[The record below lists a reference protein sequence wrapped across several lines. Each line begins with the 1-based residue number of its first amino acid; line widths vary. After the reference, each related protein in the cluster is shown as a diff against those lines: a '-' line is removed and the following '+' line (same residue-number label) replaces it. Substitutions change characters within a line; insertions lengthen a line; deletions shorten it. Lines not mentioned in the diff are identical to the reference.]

1 MSVKSV
7 IVGTFMLQINGTMP
21 DTGWM
26 PAETLAMKNILITGA
41 GHIGS
46 MVAELLV
53 STGDYRVTVADQS
66 ESALA
71 AIARRPHLDTL
82 ALSVTDRA
90 KLAAAMLGRYAVI
103 SAAPYS
109 VTGAIAETACA
120 AGIHYL
126 DLTEDVATTR
136 TVALLARNASHALI
150 PQCGLAPGF
159 ISIVG
164 MDLAR
169 RFEQLDTLRLR
180 VGALPQFPS
189 NALGYNLTW
198 STAGVINEYCQPCEA
213 IVEGRR
219 ANVLPLE
226 ELEHFALDGVQYEA
240 FNTSGGLGTLCEALD
255 GRVRSLN
262 YRTIRYPGHRDAMKL
277 LLQDLRLAER
287 PAVLAEVLEYA
298 IPCTRQDMVVIFV
311 TATGLRNGRSWQES
325 YAHSVYPQ
333 VLAGREWTAIQTT
346 TASSVCAVLDLL
358 VAGRLPQQGFVRQED
373 IRLGEFLVNRFGRA
387 YATDIGTKAAESRA
401 LRAAS

>member
-1 MSVKSV
+1 
-7 IVGTFMLQINGTMP
+7 
-21 DTGWM
+21 
-26 PAETLAMKNILITGA
+26 MKNILVAGA
-41 GHIGS
+41 GHIGTLI
-46 MVAELLV
+46 AELLV
-53 STGDYRVTVADQS
+53 SCGDYRVTIVDQS
-66 ESALA
+66 ETSLA
-71 AIARRPHLDTL
+71 AVGKRPHLDTL
-82 ALSVTDRA
+82 KLSVTDHEA
-90 KLAAAMLGRYAVI
+90 LVAAMRGRYAVV

-109 VTGAIAETACA
+109 VTGAIATAAHA

-136 TVALLARNASHALI
+136 LVKDLANTASHALI

-164 MDLAR
+164 QDLAR
-169 RFEQLDTLRLR
+169 RFEKLDTLRLR

-213 IVEGRR
+213 IVQGRR
-219 ANVLPLE
+219 INVPALE

-240 FNTSGGLGTLCEALD
+240 FNTSGGLGTLCETLD
-255 GRVRSLN
+255 GKVRNLN

-287 PAVLAEVLEYA
+287 PDVLADVLENA
-298 IPCTRQDMVVIFV
+298 IPGTRQDVVVIFV
-311 TATGLRNGRSWQES
+311 TATGIRSGRSWQES

-333 VLAGREWTAIQTT
+333 MLAGREWTAIQTT

-358 VAGRLPQQGFVRQED
+358 ATGRLPTRGFVRQED
-373 IRLGEFLVNRFGRA
+373 IRLDEFLANRFGRA
-387 YATDIGTKAAESRA
+387 YSTDSGTKAAASIA
-401 LRAAS
+401 LRAVS

>member
-1 MSVKSV
+1 
-7 IVGTFMLQINGTMP
+7 
-21 DTGWM
+21 
-26 PAETLAMKNILITGA
+26 MKNILVAGA
-41 GHIGS
+41 GNIGS
-46 MVAELLV
+46 MIAELLV
-53 STGDYRVTVADQS
+53 DSGDYRVTVIDQS
-66 ESALA
+66 PASLA
-71 AIARRPHLDTL
+71 GVAKRPHLDTL
-82 ALSVTDRA
+82 ALSVTDSTA
-90 KLAAAMLGRYAVI
+90 LAAAMRGRYAVI

-109 VTGAIAETACA
+109 VTGAIAEAA
-120 AGIHYL
+120 HRAGIHYL

-136 TVALLARNASHALI
+136 TVKELARNTTHALI

-169 RFEQLDTLRLR
+169 RFETLDTLRMR

-213 IVEGRR
+213 IVQGRL
-219 ANVLPLE
+219 ASVPALE

-240 FNTSGGLGTLCEALD
+240 FNTSGGLGTLCETLA
-255 GRVRSLN
+255 GKVRNLN

-287 PAVLAEVLEYA
+287 PDVLADVLENA
-298 IPCTRQDMVVIFV
+298 IPGTRQDVVVIFA
-311 TATGLRNGRSWQES
+311 TATGLRNGRIWQES

-358 VAGRLPQQGFVRQED
+358 ATGRLPQRGFVRQED
-373 IRLGEFLVNRFGRA
+373 IRLADFLGNRFGRA
-387 YATDIGTKAAESRA
+387 YATDTGTKAAESIA

>member
-1 MSVKSV
+1 
-7 IVGTFMLQINGTMP
+7 
-21 DTGWM
+21 
-26 PAETLAMKNILITGA
+26 MKNILVAGA

-46 MVAELLV
+46 MIAELLAG
-53 STGDYRVTVADQS
+53 SGDYRVTVIDPS
-66 ESALA
+66 ERALA
-71 AIARRPHLDTL
+71 AVPRRPQLDTL

-90 KLAAAMLGRYAVI
+90 RLLETMRGRYAVV

-109 VTGAIAETACA
+109 VTAAIAEAAHA

-136 TVALLARNASHALI
+136 TVKALATSASHALI

-159 ISIVG
+159 VSIVG
-164 MDLAR
+164 MELAR
-169 RFEQLDTLRLR
+169 RFEKLDTLRMR

-213 IVEGRR
+213 ILAGRR
-219 ANVLPLE
+219 CNVPALE

-240 FNTSGGLGTLCEALD
+240 FNTSGGLGTLCETLD
-255 GRVRSLN
+255 GKVRNLN

-277 LLQDLRLAER
+277 LLQDLRLGER
-287 PAVLAEVLEYA
+287 PAVLTDVLEYA
-298 IPCTRQDMVVIFV
+298 IPGTRQDVVVIFV
-311 TATGLRNGRSWQES
+311 TATGQRNGRNSQES
-325 YAHSVYPQ
+325 YAHRVYPQ
-333 VLAGREWTAIQTT
+333 LLAGKEWTAIQTT

-358 VAGRLPQQGFVRQED
+358 AAGRLPQRGFVRQED
-373 IRLGEFLVNRFGRA
+373 IRLDEFLGNRFGRA
-387 YATDIGTKAAESRA
+387 YAADTATTAAEAVALKAAS
-401 LRAAS
+401 

>member
-1 MSVKSV
+1 
-7 IVGTFMLQINGTMP
+7 
-21 DTGWM
+21 
-26 PAETLAMKNILITGA
+26 MKNILVIGA

-46 MVAELLV
+46 MIAALLAD
-53 STGDYRVTVADQS
+53 TGDYAVTLADASAAALSSVPVAPHIDTLELSVADG
-66 ESALA
+66 
-71 AIARRPHLDTL
+71 
-82 ALSVTDRA
+82 DR
-90 KLAAAMLGRYAVI
+90 LMEVMRGRYAVI

-109 VTGAIAETACA
+109 VTAAIARA
-120 AGIHYL
+120 AHAVGVHYL
-126 DLTEDVATTR
+126 DLTEDVRTTQTVKELAQTATR
-136 TVALLARNASHALI
+136 ALI

-213 IVEGRR
+213 IVHGKLTD
-219 ANVLPLE
+219 VPPLE

-240 FNTSGGLGTLCEALD
+240 FNTSGGLGTLCETLA
-255 GRVRSLN
+255 GKVRNLN
-262 YRTIRYPGHRDAMKL
+262 YRTIRYPGHRDVMKL
-277 LLQDLRLAER
+277 LLQDLCLAER
-287 PAVLAEVLEYA
+287 PAMLADVLENA
-298 IPCTRQDMVVIFV
+298 IPGTRQDVVVIFV
-311 TATGLRNGRSWQES
+311 TATGRQHGRLWQES

-333 VLAGREWTAIQTT
+333 HLAGREWTAIQTT

-358 VAGRLPQQGFVRQED
+358 VAGRLPEQGFVRQED
-373 IRLGEFLVNRFGRA
+373 IRLDEFLANRFGRA
-387 YATDIGTKAAESRA
+387 YASQIGSTAAQNDARRLHS
-401 LRAAS
+401 

>member
-1 MSVKSV
+1 
-7 IVGTFMLQINGTMP
+7 
-21 DTGWM
+21 
-26 PAETLAMKNILITGA
+26 MKNILVAGA

-46 MVAELLV
+46 LIAELLV
-53 STGDYRVTVADQS
+53 SVGDYRVTLIDQS
-66 ESALA
+66 ETSLA
-71 AIARRPHLDTL
+71 AIGKRPHLDTL
-82 ALSVTDRA
+82 KLSVTDHEA
-90 KLAAAMLGRYAVI
+90 LVAAMRGRFAVV

-109 VTGAIAETACA
+109 VTGAIAKAAHA

-136 TVALLARNASHALI
+136 IVKELAGSATHALI

-164 MDLAR
+164 QDLAR
-169 RFEQLDTLRLR
+169 RFEKLDTLRLR

-213 IVEGRR
+213 IVQGRR
-219 ANVLPLE
+219 INVPALE

-240 FNTSGGLGTLCEALD
+240 FNTSGGLGTLCETLD
-255 GRVRSLN
+255 GKVRNLN

-287 PAVLAEVLEYA
+287 PDVLADVLETA
-298 IPCTRQDMVVIFV
+298 IPGTRQDVVVIFA
-311 TATGLRNGRSWQES
+311 TATGVRSGRSWQES

-333 VLAGREWTAIQTT
+333 LLAGREWTAIQTT

-358 VAGRLPQQGFVRQED
+358 ANGRLPTRGFVRQED
-373 IRLGEFLVNRFGRA
+373 IRLDEFLANRFGRA
-387 YATDIGTKAAESRA
+387 YATDTGTKAATSIA

>member
-1 MSVKSV
+1 
-7 IVGTFMLQINGTMP
+7 
-21 DTGWM
+21 
-26 PAETLAMKNILITGA
+26 MKNILVAGA

-46 MVAELLV
+46 MIAELLV
-53 STGDYRVTVADQS
+53 STGDYTVTVADQS
-66 ESALA
+66 AAALA
-71 AIARRPHLDTL
+71 GIAVRPGLDTL
-82 ALSVTDRA
+82 QVTVTDRA
-90 KLAAAMLGRYAVI
+90 ALAGAMQGRFAVV

-109 VTGAIAETACA
+109 VTASIAEA
-120 AGIHYL
+120 AHEAHIHYL
-126 DLTEDVATTR
+126 DLTEDVKTTH
-136 TVALLARNASHALI
+136 TVKELARTATHALI

-169 RFEQLDTLRLR
+169 RFEKLDTLRLR

-213 IVEGRR
+213 IVGGRLSS
-219 ANVLPLE
+219 VPPLE

-240 FNTSGGLGTLCEALD
+240 FNTSGGLGTLCETLD
-255 GRVRSLN
+255 GKVRSLN

-287 PAVLAEVLEYA
+287 PSVLAEVLEYA
-298 IPCTRQDMVVIFV
+298 IPGTRQDVVVIFV
-311 TATGLRNGRSWQES
+311 TATGQRNGRTWQES

-333 VLAGREWTAIQTT
+333 MLAGREWTAIQTT

-358 VAGRLPQQGFVRQED
+358 VAGRLPQRGFVRQED
-373 IRLGEFLVNRFGRA
+373 IRLDEFLANRFGRA
-387 YATDIGTKAAESRA
+387 YADGGSTAAEA
-401 LRAAS
+401 ALLRAAS

>member
-1 MSVKSV
+1 
-7 IVGTFMLQINGTMP
+7 
-21 DTGWM
+21 
-26 PAETLAMKNILITGA
+26 MKNILVAGA
-41 GHIGS
+41 GHIGT
-46 MVAELLV
+46 MIAELLA
-53 STGDYRVTVADQS
+53 SSGDYRVTLVDQS
-66 ESALA
+66 ALSLA
-71 AIARRPHLDTL
+71 AVAKRPQLETQV
-82 ALSVTDRA
+82 LSVTDPA
-90 KLAAAMLGRYAVI
+90 ALAAAMRGRYAVI

-109 VTGAIAETACA
+109 VTAAIAEAA
-120 AGIHYL
+120 HRAGIHYL

-136 TVALLARNASHALI
+136 KVKELAQTATHALI

-169 RFEQLDTLRLR
+169 RFEKLDTLRMR

-213 IVEGRR
+213 IVQGRL
-219 ANVLPLE
+219 ASVPPLE

-240 FNTSGGLGTLCEALD
+240 FNTSGGLGTLCETLD
-255 GRVRSLN
+255 GKVRNLN

-287 PAVLAEVLEYA
+287 PAVLADVLENA
-298 IPCTRQDMVVIFV
+298 IPGTRQDVVVIFV
-311 TATGLRNGRSWQES
+311 TATGVRNGRVWQES
-325 YAHSVYPQ
+325 FAHSVYPQ

-358 VAGRLPQQGFVRQED
+358 AAGRLPQKGFVRQED
-373 IRLGEFLVNRFGRA
+373 IRLDEFLANRFGRA
-387 YATDIGTKAAESRA
+387 YSADAGSKGSVAVA
-401 LRAAS
+401 LRVAS

>member
-1 MSVKSV
+1 
-7 IVGTFMLQINGTMP
+7 
-21 DTGWM
+21 
-26 PAETLAMKNILITGA
+26 MKNILVVGA
-41 GHIGS
+41 GHIGT
-46 MVAELLV
+46 MVAELLAG
-53 STGDYRVTVADQS
+53 SGDYHVTVLDPS
-66 ESALA
+66 REALL
-71 AIARRPHLDTL
+71 AIARKPNLDTL
-82 ALSVTDRA
+82 LLSAGDGGALG
-90 KLAAAMLGRYAVI
+90 AAMHGRYAVI

-109 VTGAIAETACA
+109 VTGTVAAAAHA

-126 DLTEDVATTR
+126 DLTEDVAATKL
-136 TVALLARNASHALI
+136 VMELAKTASHALI

-164 MDLAR
+164 MELAR
-169 RFEQLDTLRLR
+169 RFEKLDTLRLR

-213 IVEGRR
+213 IVQGQLI
-219 ANVLPLE
+219 NTMPLE

-240 FNTSGGLGTLCEALD
+240 FNTSGGLGTLCETLD
-255 GRVRSLN
+255 GKVRNLN

-277 LLQDLRLAER
+277 LLQDLRLGER
-287 PAVLAEVLEYA
+287 PAVLADVLEYA
-298 IPCTRQDMVVIFV
+298 IPGTRQDQVVIFV
-311 TATGLRNGRSWQES
+311 TATGLRSGRVWQES

-333 VLAGREWTAIQTT
+333 MLAGKEWTAIQTT

-358 VAGRLPQQGFVRQED
+358 VAGRLPQRGFVRQED
-373 IRLGEFLVNRFGRA
+373 IRLDEFLANRFGSA
-387 YATDIGTKAAESRA
+387 YASDTGTTAAEAVA

>member
-1 MSVKSV
+1 MHK
-7 IVGTFMLQINGTMP
+7 
-21 DTGWM
+21 
-26 PAETLAMKNILITGA
+26 ILVAGA

-46 MVAELLV
+46 MIAELLV
-53 STGDYRVTVADQS
+53 STGDFQVTVADQS
-66 ESALA
+66 PAALA
-71 AIARRPHLDTL
+71 AIPQRPGLDTL
-82 ALSVTDRA
+82 ELSVTDAER
-90 KLAAAMLGRYAVI
+90 LQAAMKGRFAVI

-109 VTGAIAETACA
+109 VTAVIAEAA
-120 AGIHYL
+120 HRAGIHYL
-126 DLTEDVATTR
+126 DLTEDVRTTQTVKALAPTAT
-136 TVALLARNASHALI
+136 HALI

-169 RFEQLDTLRLR
+169 RFATLDTLRLR

-213 IVEGRR
+213 IVQGRL
-219 ANVLPLE
+219 AAVPPLE
-226 ELEHFALDGVQYEA
+226 ELEHFALDGIQYEA
-240 FNTSGGLGTLCEALD
+240 FNTSGGLGTLCATLD
-255 GRVRSLN
+255 GKVRNLN

-287 PAVLAEVLEYA
+287 PAVLADVLENA
-298 IPCTRQDMVVIFV
+298 IPGTSQDVVVIFA
-311 TATGLRNGRSWQES
+311 TATGRRHGRVWQES

-346 TASSVCAVLDLL
+346 TACSVCAVLDLL
-358 VAGRLPQQGFVRQED
+358 VAGRLPQKGFVRQED
-373 IRLGEFLVNRFGRA
+373 IRLDEFLANRFGRA
-387 YATDIGTKAAESRA
+387 YAADLGTTAAEAAA
-401 LRAAS
+401 LKDAS

>member
-1 MSVKSV
+1 MHK
-7 IVGTFMLQINGTMP
+7 
-21 DTGWM
+21 
-26 PAETLAMKNILITGA
+26 ILVAGA

-46 MVAELLV
+46 MIAELLV
-53 STGDYRVTVADQS
+53 STGDYQVTVADQS
-66 ESALA
+66 ATALA
-71 AIARRPHLDTL
+71 AIPQRPGLDTIE
-82 ALSVTDRA
+82 LSVTDADR
-90 KLAAAMLGRYAVI
+90 LQAAMKGRFAVI

-109 VTGAIAETACA
+109 VTAVIAEAA
-120 AGIHYL
+120 HRAGIHYL
-126 DLTEDVATTR
+126 DLTEDVRTTQTVKALAPTAT
-136 TVALLARNASHALI
+136 HALI

-169 RFEQLDTLRLR
+169 RFETLDTLRLR

-213 IVEGRR
+213 IVQGRLT
-219 ANVLPLE
+219 AVPPLE
-226 ELEHFALDGVQYEA
+226 ELEHFALDGIQYEA
-240 FNTSGGLGTLCEALD
+240 FNTSGGLGTLCTTLAD
-255 GRVRSLN
+255 HVRSLN

-287 PAVLAEVLEYA
+287 PAVLADVLENA
-298 IPCTRQDMVVIFV
+298 IPGTSQDVVVIFA
-311 TATGLRNGRSWQES
+311 TATGRRHGRIWQES

-346 TASSVCAVLDLL
+346 TACSVCAVLDLL

-373 IRLGEFLVNRFGRA
+373 IRLDEFLANRFGRA
-387 YATDIGTKAAESRA
+387 YAADLGTTAAEAAA
-401 LRAAS
+401 LKDAT